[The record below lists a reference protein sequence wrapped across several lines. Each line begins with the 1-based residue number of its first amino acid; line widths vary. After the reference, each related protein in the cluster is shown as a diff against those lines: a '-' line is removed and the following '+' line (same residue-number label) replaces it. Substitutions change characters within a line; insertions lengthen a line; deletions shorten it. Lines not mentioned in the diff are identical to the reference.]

1 MDAIF
6 IELPIFSKL
15 RENYLDDDGYRE
27 LQTLL
32 IQNPIAGDVI
42 QGTGG
47 LRKLRFVDHLRNK
60 GKRGGIRIIYYWRVN
75 KFQFYLFTLYNK
87 NEMSDLTQAEKKK
100 LKELLDREIKLRSHY
115 EKT

>member
-27 LQTLL
+27 LQILL

-60 GKRGGIRIIYYWRVN
+60 GKRAPR
-75 KFQFYLFTLYNK
+75 
-87 NEMSDLTQAEKKK
+87 
-100 LKELLDREIKLRSHY
+100 
-115 EKT
+115 